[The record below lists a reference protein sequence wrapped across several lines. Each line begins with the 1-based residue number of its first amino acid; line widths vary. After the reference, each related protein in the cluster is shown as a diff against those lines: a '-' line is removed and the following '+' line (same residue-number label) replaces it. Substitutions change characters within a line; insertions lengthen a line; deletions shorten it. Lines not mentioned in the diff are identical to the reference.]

1 MVLALLIQDMDSSA
15 RSFILEISMEYGD
28 SLVFT
33 LEATVFSKQPPT
45 SPDRGL
51 IADHFGHQL
60 HADDHLLLEIGYYL

>member
-1 MVLALLIQDMDSSA
+1 
-15 RSFILEISMEYGD
+15 MEYGD